1 MQHITGERTMSEQYD
16 MTLRHGVDFNFGLD
30 GKVAVVTG
38 GLGGIAMAT
47 NEAFVAKGAKI
58 AIWYP
63 EFEKDRVAPAI
74 EKLGREKAVA
84 ISCDVAREDHVQR
97 AVAETL
103 EHYGDIDILVNAA
116 GTVALTPAEQIP
128 LEEWNHILNVCLT
141 GAFLCAKHVAR
152 YLLES
157 GHGGKIINIA
167 SQAATIA
174 IDHHCAYTSAK
185 AGLIGMTKVM
195 AKEWARKGI
204 NVNSVSPTVVLTP
217 MGAKAWEGPKGE
229 LMKDLIPAGRFAY
242 TDEIA
247 AAILFLASN
256 GADMIVG
263 ADIMVD
269 GGFTIW

>member
-1 MQHITGERTMSEQYD
+1 MSDQYD
-16 MTLRHGVDFNFGLD
+16 MSLRYGVDLDSRLD
-30 GKVAVVTG
+30 GKIAIVTG

-47 NEAFVAKGAKI
+47 NEAFVAKGAKV

-74 EKLGREKAVA
+74 EKLGKENAFA
-84 ISCDVAREDHVQR
+84 IQCDVTSEADVQR
-97 AVAETL
+97 AVAETVK
-103 EHYGDIDILVNAA
+103 HYGDINILVNAA
-116 GTVALTPAEQIP
+116 GAVALTPAELVP
-128 LEEWNHILNVCLT
+128 LEEWNHIIGVCLT
-141 GAFLCAKHVAR
+141 GPFLCSKHVAQ
-152 YLLES
+152 YLLKS
-157 GHGGKIINIA
+157 GHGGKIINIS

-204 NVNSVSPTVVLTP
+204 NVNTVSPTVVLTP

-229 LMKDLIPAGRFAY
+229 AMKDLIPAGRFAY

-263 ADIMVD
+263 ADIMID

>member
-1 MQHITGERTMSEQYD
+1 MAEQYN
-16 MTLRHGVDFNFGLD
+16 MLLRHGVDYDFRLT
-30 GKVAVVTG
+30 GKVAIVTG

-47 NEAFVAKGAKI
+47 NEAFIAKGAKV
-58 AIWYP
+58 AIFYP
-63 EFEKDRVAPAI
+63 AFEKDRVAPAI
-74 EKLGREKAVA
+74 EKLGAANAFAIECDVTQEAQVEKAVTA
-84 ISCDVAREDHVQR
+84 TAAHFGR
-97 AVAETL
+97 
-103 EHYGDIDILVNAA
+103 IDILVNAA
-116 GTVALTPAEQIP
+116 GAVALTPAEDVP
-128 LEEWNHILNVCLT
+128 LEEWNQILSVCLT
-141 GAFLCAKHVAR
+141 GSFLCAKHTAR
-152 YLLES
+152 YLIKQ
-157 GHGGKIINIA
+157 GQGGKIINIA

-204 NVNSVSPTVVLTP
+204 TVNSVSPTVVLTP

-229 LMKDLIPAGRFAY
+229 AMKDLIPVGRFAY

-256 GADMIVG
+256 GADMITG
-263 ADIMVD
+263 ADIMID

>member
-1 MQHITGERTMSEQYD
+1 MSNQYD
-16 MTLRHGVDFNFGLD
+16 MSLRHGVDFNFGLD
-30 GKVAVVTG
+30 GKIVVVTG
-38 GLGGIAMAT
+38 GLGGIAMAS
-47 NEAFVAKGAKI
+47 NEAFVAKGAKV

-63 EFEKDRVAPAI
+63 EFEQDRVAPAI
-74 EKLGREKAVA
+74 EKLGADKAFAVA
-84 ISCDVAREDHVQR
+84 CDVTREDEVEH
-97 AVAETL
+97 AVAQTL
-103 EHYGDIDILVNAA
+103 KHYGDLHVLVNAA
-116 GTVALTPAEQIP
+116 GTVALTPAEQVP
-128 LEEWNHILNVCLT
+128 LEEWSHIIAVCLT
-141 GAFLCAKHVAR
+141 GPFLCSKHVAR
-152 YLLES
+152 YLLKS

-204 NVNSVSPTVVLTP
+204 TVNTVSPTVVLTP
-217 MGAKAWEGPKGE
+217 MGAKAWDGPKGE
-229 LMKDLIPAGRFAY
+229 AMKDLIPVGRFAY

-256 GADMIVG
+256 GADMITG
-263 ADIMVD
+263 ADIMID

>member
-1 MQHITGERTMSEQYD
+1 MSDQYD
-16 MTLRHGVDFNFGLD
+16 MRLRHGVDLDFRLD

-47 NEAFVAKGAKI
+47 NEAFVAKGARV

-74 EKLGREKAVA
+74 EKLGRENAVA
-84 ISCDVAREDHVQR
+84 IQCDVARETDVAK
-97 AVAETL
+97 AVTETL
-103 EHYGDIDILVNAA
+103 SHYGDLDILVNAA
-116 GTVALTPAEQIP
+116 GTVALTPAEDLP
-128 LEEWNHILNVCLT
+128 LDEWNHIISVCLT
-141 GAFLCAKHVAR
+141 GTFLCAKHVAK
-152 YLLES
+152 YLLTS

-167 SQAATIA
+167 SQAATVA

-185 AGLIGMTKVM
+185 AGVIGMTKVM

-204 NVNSVSPTVVLTP
+204 NVNTVSPTVVLTP

-229 LMKDLIPAGRFAY
+229 AMKELIPAGRFAY

>member
-1 MQHITGERTMSEQYD
+1 MSGQYD
-16 MTLRHGVDFNFGLD
+16 VNLRHGVDFDFRLD

-38 GLGGIAMAT
+38 GLGGIAMAS
-47 NEAFVAKGAKI
+47 NEAFVAKGAKV
-58 AIWYP
+58 AIWHSP
-63 EFEKDRVAPAI
+63 NSASRVAAAI
-74 EKLGREKAVA
+74 EKLGKDNAFAV
-84 ISCDVAREDHVQR
+84 SCDVAKEEDVEKAVQ
-97 AVAETL
+97 ATL
-103 EHYGDIDILVNAA
+103 DHYGDIDILVNAA
-116 GTVALTPAEQIP
+116 GYVALTPAEQVP
-128 LEEWNHILNVCLT
+128 LEEWNQIIDVCLT
-141 GAFLCAKHVAR
+141 GAFLCAKHVGK
-152 YLLES
+152 YLLGS

-204 NVNSVSPTVVLTP
+204 NVNTVSPTVVLTP

-229 LMKDLIPAGRFAY
+229 AMKDLIPAGRFAY

-247 AAILFLASN
+247 AAVLFLASN

-263 ADIMVD
+263 ADIMID

>member
-1 MQHITGERTMSEQYD
+1 MANQYD
-16 MTLRHGVDFNFGLD
+16 MSLRHGVDFDFRLD

-47 NEAFVAKGAKI
+47 NEAYVNKGAKV

-63 EFEKDRVAPAI
+63 EFEQERVAPAI
-74 EKLGREKAVA
+74 EKLGKENAFAICCDVTDEAQVEKALA
-84 ISCDVAREDHVQR
+84 D
-97 AVAETL
+97 TL
-103 EHYGDIDILVNAA
+103 KHYGDIDILVNAA
-116 GTVALTPAEQIP
+116 GFVALTPAEQVP
-128 LEEWNHILNVCLT
+128 LDEWNKILNVCLT
-141 GAFLCAKHVAR
+141 GPFLCCKHVAG
-152 YLLES
+152 YLLKS
-157 GHGGKIINIA
+157 GHSGKIVNIA

-204 NVNSVSPTVVLTP
+204 TINTVSPTVVLTP

-229 LMKDLIPAGRFAY
+229 AMKDLIPVGRFAY

-247 AAILFLASN
+247 AAILFLSSN
-256 GADMIVG
+256 GADMITG
-263 ADIMVD
+263 ADIMID